1 MKKLMLL
8 SATLAL
14 LFSVNLTYAQEAS
27 EEQQTQPSA
36 EEIQEKLKVAVKAE
50 FANVDANSDGA
61 ISLDEFIDYSTQE
74 ARIKAENAF
83 NGFDTD
89 NDGLLSE
96 DEYMAALQ
104 NMMRK
109 LAEQIKASVANQEA
123 EAQQ

>member
-14 LFSVNLTYAQEAS
+14 FFSVNLACAQEAPKT
-27 EEQQTQPSA
+27 QQAQPST
-36 EEIQEKLKVAVKAE
+36 EEIQEKLKAAVKAE

-61 ISLDEFIDYSTQE
+61 ISLNEFIDYSTQE

>member
-14 LFSVNLTYAQEAS
+14 LFSVNLTYAQEAPKT
-27 EEQQTQPSA
+27 QQAQPST

>member
-50 FANVDANSDGA
+50 FANVDVNSDGA
-61 ISLDEFIDYSTQE
+61 ISLDEFIDYSLQE